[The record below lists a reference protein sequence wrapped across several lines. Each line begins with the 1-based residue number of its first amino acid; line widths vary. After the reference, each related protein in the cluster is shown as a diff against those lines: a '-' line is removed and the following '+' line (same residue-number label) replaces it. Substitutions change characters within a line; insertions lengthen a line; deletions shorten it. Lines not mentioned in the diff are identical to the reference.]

1 MTIYANIV
9 NVRPAG
15 RNVVLEFSSYFGER
29 GQRFPPEGQQPEV
42 RVVLSSDLVASL
54 RIADQDPPAT
64 DRAAVARSAAVEPR
78 QLTVGSVAD
87 VPS

>member
-54 RIADQDPPAT
+54 IEILQQQSEPPSLA
-64 DRAAVARSAAVEPR
+64 PP
-78 QLTVGSVAD
+78 
-87 VPS
+87 PSSRVS

>member
-1 MTIYANIV
+1 MTIYANVV

-54 RIADQDPPAT
+54 IEILQQQTEPPLLA
-64 DRAAVARSAAVEPR
+64 PP
-78 QLTVGSVAD
+78 
-87 VPS
+87 PSSRVS

>member
-1 MTIYANIV
+1 
-9 NVRPAG
+9 VRPAG

-54 RIADQDPPAT
+54 IEILQQQSEPPSLA
-64 DRAAVARSAAVEPR
+64 PP
-78 QLTVGSVAD
+78 
-87 VPS
+87 PSSRVS

>member
-54 RIADQDPPAT
+54 IEILQQQTEPPSLA
-64 DRAAVARSAAVEPR
+64 PP
-78 QLTVGSVAD
+78 
-87 VPS
+87 PSSRVS

>member
-15 RNVVLEFSSYFGER
+15 RNVVLEFSSYFGEN

-54 RIADQDPPAT
+54 IEILQQQSEPPSLA
-64 DRAAVARSAAVEPR
+64 PP
-78 QLTVGSVAD
+78 
-87 VPS
+87 PSSRVS

>member
-54 RIADQDPPAT
+54 IEILQQQTEPPTLA
-64 DRAAVARSAAVEPR
+64 PP
-78 QLTVGSVAD
+78 
-87 VPS
+87 PSSRVS

>member
-29 GQRFPPEGQQPEV
+29 GQRFPPEGHQPEL

-54 RIADQDPPAT
+54 IEILQQQSEPPSLA
-64 DRAAVARSAAVEPR
+64 PP
-78 QLTVGSVAD
+78 
-87 VPS
+87 PSSRVS

>member
-54 RIADQDPPAT
+54 IEILQQQSEPPSLAPPT
-64 DRAAVARSAAVEPR
+64 SSRVS
-78 QLTVGSVAD
+78 
-87 VPS
+87 